1 MRISLGDVSLWFD
14 VSGPSVIP
22 QGDTTAER
30 PVVVA
35 VHGGPGLDHM
45 TVKSALGPLA
55 GDFQVLYFDL
65 RGHGRSDH
73 SSAEFWN
80 MRTWADDLRRLCDAL
95 GLDKPV
101 VLGSSFGG
109 DVALTYAA
117 LFPDHPGGV
126 ILANTTGGRR
136 TTSESSRR
144 SAASAAPRQPPSSAQ
159 AHLRRGGY
167 TADAEDLQAE
177 FTRVCYPLYSATPGW
192 AGESRQFLARM
203 IKNMDVAC
211 TTQPAVSRLR
221 PLERDS
227 APSGV
232 PCWSSRVKTT
242 RSARCP

>member
-22 QGDTTAER
+22 QGDTTVER

-55 GDFQVLYFDL
+55 GDFQVVYFDL

-80 MRTWADDLRRLCDAL
+80 LRTWADDLRRLCDAL

-109 DVALTYAA
+109 DVALTYAG
-117 LFPDHPGGV
+117 LFPDHPRGV
-126 ILANTTGGRR
+126 ILASTTGGRSDQQR
-136 TTSESSRR
+136 VIEAFGRLGG
-144 SAASAAPRQPPSSAQ
+144 PGQPPSPGAPTPM
-159 AHLRRGGY
+159 RPG
-167 TADAEDLQAE
+167 T
-177 FTRVCYPLYSATPGW
+177 TRLSSPGSATRCTAPRPAGPG
-192 AGESRQFLARM
+192 
-203 IKNMDVAC
+203 N
-211 TTQPAVSRLR
+211 PA
-221 PLERDS
+221 
-227 APSGV
+227 
-232 PCWSSRVKTT
+232 SSW
-242 RSARCP
+242 PG